1 MKKISIFIMISLSL
15 LCKTTKTMEYH
26 YKYSIKEI
34 NKMEKAGWDVK
45 QVSDE
50 VANYITVVFEKR
62 NPTTTAVGYS
72 TNSEMIKDINKNV
85 ALGWKIDRIIC
96 SQLVDTK
103 TIVIYIKD

>member
-45 QVSDE
+45 QVSDY
-50 VANYITVVFEKR
+50 VAN
-62 NPTTTAVGYS
+62 
-72 TNSEMIKDINKNV
+72 
-85 ALGWKIDRIIC
+85 
-96 SQLVDTK
+96 
-103 TIVIYIKD
+103 